1 MLVFDKGF
9 MYLRQEYIC
18 SLASYSIRN
27 ESINTN
33 GIKSVLQKNQYITG
47 GCNNNGE
54 YIFVFNVDII
64 LKAQLADAW
73 KAYIRTIIQRDSAT
87 QIYTLQPD
95 YCPNWSIVTDYYFS
109 FFCACTVLRLTM
121 RGNMYIDSE
130 TSKKVSDNMSDIE
143 GESLKIPEGNAIYY
157 IRKSKSSEQYEL
169 VIKKESRSTH
179 ESIWYQME
187 GLIKEMSNKSM
198 PKTEEMIIL
207 NSIKSLL
214 KSLGPAFPST
224 LRNEVNY
231 QLQYGYMAVNKDI
244 NPCNACRNGSYK
256 WSANLIAYDGKDK
269 TLPVRQA
276 RFCEYTEY
284 IFRLMLNLEHEYRAI
299 EGKNKSLWAFI
310 NRKRV
315 RKIIKPT
322 YSFNDN

>member
-9 MYLRQEYIC
+9 MHLRQEYLYP
-18 SLASYSIRN
+18 LASYSIRN
-27 ESINTN
+27 NSINAN
-33 GIKSVLQKNQYITG
+33 SIKNVLRRHQYTG
-47 GCNNNGE
+47 FEFIDNN
-54 YIFVFNVDII
+54 YIFEFDEDTI

-73 KAYIRTIIQRDSAT
+73 KAYIRTIVQRDSAT

-95 YCPNWSIVTDYYFS
+95 YCPNWSIVTDYYFA

-121 RGNMYIDSE
+121 RGNMYIDPE
-130 TSKKVSDNMSDIE
+130 TSRKVSAFISDLK
-143 GESLKIPEGNAIYY
+143 GEPLKIPEGNAIYF
-157 IRKSKSSEQYEL
+157 IQKSSSIEKYEL
-169 VIKKESRSTH
+169 VIQKTSRSTH

-187 GLIKEMSNKSM
+187 ELIKEMSNESGS
-198 PKTEEMIIL
+198 KTDEKIVLE
-207 NSIKSLL
+207 SIKSLL

-231 QLQYGYMAVNKDI
+231 QLKYGYMAVNKDI
-244 NPCNACRNGSYK
+244 QPCNACGRGSDN
-256 WSANLIAYDGKDK
+256 WVSNLIAYDGKEK

-284 IFRLMLNLEHEYRAI
+284 IFRLMLNLEHEYREI

-310 NRKRV
+310 NDKRV
-315 RKIIKPT
+315 NKITEPA
-322 YSFNDN
+322 YSFNDK